1 MILLAGVAGAWLL
14 RGDGEFRLTEWQKW
28 LLAGLFVLCLNPRG
42 MATDWHLPVG
52 PFIALVLAAL
62 TASVALRHRRML
74 LRAD

>member
-1 MILLAGVAGAWLL
+1 
-14 RGDGEFRLTEWQKW
+14 
-28 LLAGLFVLCLNPRG
+28 